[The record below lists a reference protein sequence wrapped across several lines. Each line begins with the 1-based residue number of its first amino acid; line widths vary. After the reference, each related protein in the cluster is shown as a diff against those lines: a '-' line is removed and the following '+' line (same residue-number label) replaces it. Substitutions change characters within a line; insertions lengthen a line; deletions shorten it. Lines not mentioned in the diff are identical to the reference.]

1 MWLSKVIEAPAFGSS
16 ATQSGQ
22 ILDTTSDTAVAKAAT
37 ETRTGDAGVR
47 FSRQFELSGSPQ
59 GWNVSLS
66 GQLNGSLGAL
76 GTSTGA
82 HASVLAQA
90 TISPSLGIDLS
101 RQVGFT
107 PPFQD
112 VPYTVL
118 SLSQTHTALLSDGVY
133 TVTGLLR
140 TQNGSQGGVAGS
152 DFFGLFLP
160 TPPQPPFGF
169 QVSVSASAVPE
180 PSSVLLLA
188 TGLVGAA
195 WAYRKRRG

>member
-37 ETRTGDAGVR
+37 ETRTGDAGVT

-76 GTSTGA
+76 GMSTGA
-82 HASVLAQA
+82 HASVSA
-90 TISPSLGIDLS
+90 TAAISPFIGLDLS
-101 RQVGFT
+101 QQVGF
-107 PPFQD
+107 PAGD
-112 VPYTVL
+112 SSSEL
-118 SLSQTHTALLSDGVY
+118 RLSQTHTGFLSDGVY
-133 TVTGLLR
+133 RVTGLLR
-140 TQNGSQGGVAGS
+140 TVSGALGGVASS
-152 DFFGLFLP
+152 DFFAVS
-160 TPPQPPFGF
+160 TTNPQPGF
-169 QVSVSASAVPE
+169 QVSVSAGAVPE
-180 PSSVLLLA
+180 PSTVLLLA
-188 TGLVGAA
+188 TGLIGLA